1 MTKHPITKF
10 FAYFLCVS
18 FLVMMNGFQGMKTEA
33 KEKDLPIGQMISKG
47 EVKFEAKEN
56 TWKTVE
62 PSAFPLFRGTKV
74 KTEKGVAVILLPK
87 DHGQIEVGQNSL
99 FSFDQKDRLL
109 LLQGSIDFRIQTAA
123 EVRFGTGEISI
134 VPSRSLQAARDPSSV
149 PYKNEEIIGSI
160 SIHPDGAVTVRTL
173 QGSLTVIDQKQ
184 TVVAALS
191 SKEELTLP
199 SASVKTGP
207 RVMVAQTSGTAAG
220 GSEGS
225 EFLGLSTWEWVGV
238 GVGMT
243 GIGTAV
249 VLVSEHNR
257 DKHHDR
263 IPICP

>member
-1 MTKHPITKF
+1 
-10 FAYFLCVS
+10 
-18 FLVMMNGFQGMKTEA
+18 MMTEA
-33 KEKDLPIGQMISKG
+33 KGLPIGQMISRG

-62 PSAFPLFRGTKV
+62 PSAFPIFQGTKV

-99 FSFDQKDRLL
+99 FSFDQRDRLL

-123 EVRFGTGEISI
+123 EVRFGAGEISI
-134 VPSRSLQAARDPSSV
+134 VPSRSLQATRDPSSV

-160 SIHPDGAVTVRTL
+160 SIHSDGAVTVRTL
-173 QGSLTVIDQKQ
+173 QGSLTVIDQRQ
-184 TVVAALS
+184 TVLAALS

-238 GVGMT
+238 GVGMA
-243 GIGTAV
+243 GMAGVAV
-249 VLVSEHNR
+249 YAEESTKV
-257 DKHHDR
+257 HDQ
-263 IPICP
+263 IPICR

>member
-1 MTKHPITKF
+1 MKNHLITKF

-33 KEKDLPIGQMISKG
+33 KEKVLPIGQMISKG

-62 PSAFPLFRGTKV
+62 LSAFPLFQGTKV
-74 KTEKGVAVILLPK
+74 KTEKGFAVIFLP
-87 DHGQIEVGQNSL
+87 DYGQIEIGENSL
-99 FSFDQKDRLL
+99 FSFDQKDHLL
-109 LLQGSIDFRIQTAA
+109 LLQGSIDFRIRTAA
-123 EVRFGTGEISI
+123 EMRFGTEEISI
-134 VPSRSLQAARDPSSV
+134 VPSRSLQATRNPSSV

-173 QGSLTVIDQKQ
+173 QGSLTVIDQRQ
-184 TVVAALS
+184 TVLAALS
-191 SKEELTLP
+191 SKEELTIP
-199 SASVKTGP
+199 SASVRIGP

-225 EFLGLSTWEWVGV
+225 EFLGLSTWEWVGI
-238 GVGMT
+238 GVGMAGMAGVGVYAEEST
-243 GIGTAV
+243 KV
-249 VLVSEHNR
+249 
-257 DKHHDR
+257 HDQ